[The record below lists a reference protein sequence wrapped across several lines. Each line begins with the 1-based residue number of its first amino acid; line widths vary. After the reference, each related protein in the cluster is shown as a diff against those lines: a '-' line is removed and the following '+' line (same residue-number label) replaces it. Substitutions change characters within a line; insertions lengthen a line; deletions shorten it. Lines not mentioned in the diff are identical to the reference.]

1 MSNPDAAQPQNKS
14 SSIAMAAPTPK
25 WRKHPHRG
33 GLPAGE
39 YETFRQEIFAAIW
52 RDLDPFEQE
61 IEDNEHV
68 PHDRIDPLLRKMG
81 AFGLLMPKDYGGIGL
96 STSQYLPILAEF
108 SKIQGGIRVL
118 VHVHNTVSHGLL
130 EVASQSQKQEIFP
143 GVAQGTKS
151 VAFALTEPG
160 HGTGMDIGTIAVR
173 DGDHYVINGRKWL
186 ITNSDIATH
195 FMVIAKTDVKS
206 GARGIS
212 SILVERNAPGFTITP
227 LPETMGCKGGEH
239 GQLDFVNVRV
249 PIANLIGREGEGLT
263 QMEELLEISRVFI
276 AATSLGTAERAFELS
291 LKFAK
296 SRVTFGRPIAERQAI
311 QRYLA
316 EMATD
321 IYALRG
327 MIFDATA
334 KWDSGRRIP
343 AEASMS
349 KLFGLEAVGRV
360 TDRALLVHG
369 GIGYTRAHPIER
381 LYRDARLNWLEEG
394 PPTIQIAVTAREFLN
409 GYRLD

>member
-1 MSNPDAAQPQNKS
+1 MKAD
-14 SSIAMAAPTPK
+14 MAASE
-25 WRKHPHRG
+25 RLGHEFGGHVVMREQVEQG
-33 GLPAGE
+33 GLEPAE
-39 YETFRQEIFAAIW
+39 YEQFKKDIFEAIW
-52 RDLDPFEQE
+52 RHLDPLEKE

-68 PHDRIDPLLRKMG
+68 DHKIVDPLLRKMR
-81 AFGLLMPKDYGGIGL
+81 AFGLLIPKRYGGVGL

-118 VHVHNTVSHGLL
+118 VHVHNTVAHGLTEL
-130 EVASQSQKQEIFP
+130 ATEEQRRSILP
-143 GVAQGTKS
+143 DTAQGVKS
-151 VAFALTEPG
+151 VAFGLTEPD
-160 HGTGMDIGTIAVR
+160 HGTGMDIGTTAVR
-173 DGDHYVINGRKWL
+173 DGNDYVINGRKWL

-195 FMVIAKTDVKS
+195 FIIFAKTDPKAGVAGVS
-206 GARGIS
+206 A
-212 SILVERNAPGFTITP
+212 ILVERDTPGFTITP
-227 LPETMGCKGGEH
+227 LPETMGCKGGQH
-239 GQLDFVNVRV
+239 GRLRLVNVRV
-249 PIANLIGREGEGLT
+249 PVTNVLGQEGRGIL

-291 LKFAK
+291 LAFAK
-296 SRVTFGRPIAERQAI
+296 KRVTFGKPIASRQAV

-316 EMATD
+316 EMGTD

-327 MIFDATA
+327 MIQDAA
-334 KWDSGRRIP
+334 KKWDQGRRIP
-343 AEASMS
+343 AEASMC

-394 PPTIQIAVTAREFLN
+394 PPTIQYAVAATRFLA
-409 GYRLD
+409 GYEWDR